1 MEQTRK
7 YDLIEK
13 QKQAKE
19 REENK
24 QVRNLLKT
32 PIVQQERTQSRL
44 ELEKHDTSEDD
55 RNKQIDQLEQKQ
67 KSVIS
72 NPTVEPKVKS
82 VLIIDPSY

>member
-1 MEQTRK
+1 MEQARK

-24 QVRNLLKT
+24 QVQNLLKT

-44 ELEKHDTSEDD
+44 ELEKHDTIEDD
-55 RNKQIDQLEQKQ
+55 RNKKIDQLEQKQ

-72 NPTVEPKVKS
+72 NPTVEPKVKP